1 LSQSPA
7 YAVSWPISPSQ
18 RMHAYYVVR
27 GDRMLILR
35 YVTGPGAEGP
45 HGVTERTLQ
54 EMVGSITLD

>member
-1 LSQSPA
+1 
-7 YAVSWPISPSQ
+7 
-18 RMHAYYVVR
+18 MHAYYIVR

-35 YVTGPGAEGP
+35 YATGPGTEGP

>member
-1 LSQSPA
+1 
-7 YAVSWPISPSQ
+7 
-18 RMHAYYVVR
+18 MHAYYVVR